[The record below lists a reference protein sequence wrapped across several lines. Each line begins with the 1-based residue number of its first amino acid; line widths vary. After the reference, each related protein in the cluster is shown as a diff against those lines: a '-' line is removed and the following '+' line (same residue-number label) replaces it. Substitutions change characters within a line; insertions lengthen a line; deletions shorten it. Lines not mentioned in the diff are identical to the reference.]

1 MLSVGKIGAGAGH
14 EYLSKGVTKDSME
27 YYGGKGERCGRWTG
41 TETEKLGLTGEIDP
55 ESDAMEALYGRGE
68 TPDGV
73 QMGARWATY
82 KTWTERADERIRG
95 LAEPTAEKIASIRKD
110 EAMRGSRRP
119 CAAYDLTFSPP
130 KSVSALWAIGDREV
144 VGAVEA
150 AHDAAITSVIDW
162 IEREAAWT
170 RTGRNGVNHERVEGL
185 VVSRWQHRTSRSG
198 DPQLHT
204 HCAVLNKGRIV
215 EDDKWRALDGQ
226 AIYAASAAG
235 NARYLGALESELT
248 DRLGVE
254 WSTPTGAA
262 REIVGIPAELR
273 SLWSKRAA
281 DIASAVR
288 DEVGSPEGRG
298 RAHHSGRTYYRM
310 LRGVRLRT
318 RAPKPDGPAPHPD
331 ELRNGWETEMAQ
343 AGFDGD
349 SILGRTLATREHVGA
364 DGVDVDQVI
373 SRVFDALHDQSS
385 TWSTWGVEAAVR
397 MHLPAALLDAERNH
411 PDRVLRPDQAEQDE
425 IVARLVGDITSQMVN
440 VTNTM
445 IDSNGPT
452 GMHRWTS
459 DLLLTA
465 EAELV
470 DSAQTEAVFVP
481 PAGDVVPE
489 FAEQLSASQRSAAL
503 GVSTSTRQLDVLVG
517 PAGSGKTTTMR
528 ALADHWRTNGGQVL
542 GLATSQVAA
551 DQLAEAA
558 GIEAENTARWFAAA
572 NSRCRTY
579 GADPSDPAQWARWG
593 ARLEPGTL
601 IIVDEAGMVPTLDLQ
616 RIQHAAKVAGCK
628 VLAVG
633 DPLQLDAPGAGGAF
647 GLMVS
652 DDRVNT
658 LHLEEIHRFN
668 HQWERSASTRMR
680 EGDGTV
686 VDLYSEHQRIH
697 GGTETAMYNQV
708 LDAWTAD
715 HTARETVMVTQTN
728 DQASALAR
736 AAREHLIGAGTVN
749 PKHRVALRDGNEAST
764 GDVIRTRRNDR
775 QIPAGQRGFVR
786 NRDTWSV
793 QRVHRDGSLTVKSQ
807 NDGAK
812 ARLPRTYVAAHVE
825 LAYAGTAHAVQGRTV
840 DVAHMLCDP
849 NVSREAL
856 YVALTRGREAN
867 SAWVITDS
875 TDHPEW
881 VDGEPATTAE
891 AALHLAIERGPEA
904 QSATQA
910 LRDALDPH
918 SLRAVL
924 PVWQHRLHREVH
936 NSTVEALKQVGLD
949 IGGPPSA
956 LVGAIRDRYTR
967 TGVSPASTIKQIS
980 QASLEGANDPWSV
993 LTARAQQAA
1002 DTLPPDTNEW
1012 MTPELNGQTRSVQH
1026 RHAQLRQLTANPPAW
1041 VTSRIGPRPDHP
1053 GADTWDQLANA
1064 SLVYADTHSTL
1075 RQPDPLAASAA
1086 SDAGRR
1092 AHAQLMGDINHYRT
1106 GHATAHQPAQNAAP
1120 VITR

>member
-1 MLSVGKIGAGAGH
+1 MHRHDPQEVVDT
-14 EYLSKGVTKDSME
+14 LSKHGF
-27 YYGGKGERCGRWTG
+27 
-41 TETEKLGLTGEIDP
+41 GEIDP

-95 LAEPTAEKIASIRKD
+95 LAEPTAEKIASIRKE

-130 KSVSALWAIGDREV
+130 KSVSA
-144 VGAVEA
+144 
-150 AHDAAITSVIDW
+150 
-162 IEREAAWT
+162 
-170 RTGRNGVNHERVEGL
+170 L

-215 EDDKWRALDGQ
+215 GDDKWRALDGQ

-235 NARYLGALESELT
+235 NARYLAALESEMT

-254 WSTPTGAA
+254 WSAPTGAA

-288 DEVGSPEGRG
+288 EEVGSPEGRG

-331 ELRNGWETEMAQ
+331 ELRNGWETEMAR

-349 SILGRTLATREHVGA
+349 SILERTLATREHVGA
-364 DGVDVDQVI
+364 EGVDVDQVV

-397 MHLPAALLDAERNH
+397 MHLPAALLDADRNN
-411 PDRVLRPDQAEQDE
+411 PARVLRPGQAEQDE
-425 IVARLVGDITSQMVN
+425 IVARLVGDITGQMVN
-440 VTNTM
+440 VTNTV

-459 DLLLTA
+459 NLLLTA
-465 EAELV
+465 EADLV
-470 DSAQTEAVFVP
+470 DAAQTQAVFAL
-481 PAGDVVPE
+481 PAGDVIPE
-489 FAEQLSASQRSAAL
+489 FGERLSVSQRAAAL

-528 ALADHWRTNGGQVL
+528 ALADHWRNNGSQVL

-551 DQLAEAA
+551 DQLGEAA
-558 GIEAENTARWFAAA
+558 GINAENTARWFAAA

-579 GADPSDPAQWARWG
+579 DADPSDPAQWARWG

-601 IIVDEAGMVPTLDLQ
+601 IIVDEAAMVPTLDLQ
-616 RIQHAAKVAGCK
+616 RIQQAAKVAGCK

-686 VDLYSEHQRIH
+686 VDLYADYQRIQ
-697 GGTETAMYNQV
+697 GGTEAEMYTQV

-715 HTARETVMVTQTN
+715 HTVRETVMVTQTN

-749 PKHRVALRDGNEAST
+749 PSHRVALRDGNEAST

-775 QIPAGQRGFVR
+775 QTRILQP
-786 NRDTWSV
+786 
-793 QRVHRDGSLTVKSQ
+793 GS
-807 NDGAK
+807 
-812 ARLPRTYVAAHVE
+812 
-825 LAYAGTAHAVQGRTV
+825 
-840 DVAHMLCDP
+840 
-849 NVSREAL
+849 
-856 YVALTRGREAN
+856 
-867 SAWVITDS
+867 
-875 TDHPEW
+875 
-881 VDGEPATTAE
+881 
-891 AALHLAIERGPEA
+891 
-904 QSATQA
+904 
-910 LRDALDPH
+910 
-918 SLRAVL
+918 
-924 PVWQHRLHREVH
+924 
-936 NSTVEALKQVGLD
+936 
-949 IGGPPSA
+949 
-956 LVGAIRDRYTR
+956 
-967 TGVSPASTIKQIS
+967 
-980 QASLEGANDPWSV
+980 
-993 LTARAQQAA
+993 
-1002 DTLPPDTNEW
+1002 
-1012 MTPELNGQTRSVQH
+1012 
-1026 RHAQLRQLTANPPAW
+1026 
-1041 VTSRIGPRPDHP
+1041 
-1053 GADTWDQLANA
+1053 
-1064 SLVYADTHSTL
+1064 
-1075 RQPDPLAASAA
+1075 
-1086 SDAGRR
+1086 
-1092 AHAQLMGDINHYRT
+1092 
-1106 GHATAHQPAQNAAP
+1106 
-1120 VITR
+1120 